1 MPAGSHEVAD
11 LLRQHRLAAGLT
23 QEALAE
29 RAGLSLRG
37 VSDLERD
44 ARRAPHRD
52 TVRRLTAALG
62 LDAAEQGAA
71 MAAIARIAARD
82 PTPSVRPTRQ
92 LPRQLTS
99 FVGRADVLAQVD
111 HLLSSGPLVTL

>member
-1 MPAGSHEVAD
+1 MRAGNDEFAD
-11 LLRQHRLAAGLT
+11 LLRQHRQAAGLT

-37 VSDLERD
+37 VSDLERG

-62 LDAAEQGAA
+62 LDAADQKAVLAA
-71 MAAIARIAARD
+71 TTRVAARD
-82 PTPSVRPTRQ
+82 PTASVGPTRQ

-99 FVGRADVLAQVD
+99 FVGRNDELAQV
-111 HLLSSGPLVTL
+111 G